1 MHLPAGEYRAALL
14 HQHQTRQIKWT
25 IISASDAPAVEAGGI
40 FKFDIARKKTVMP
53 AQDKSDLFEFML
65 ERVKQ
70 TEMLHL
76 DSEPQA
82 FGRWFAEL
90 FYMNPRGIFV
100 SDGSKDGKIDL
111 FFATDNGKTVLH
123 HVLNTK
129 FTKEFNKIAPPS
141 FYQEIKYFWQA
152 FENRAARSAY
162 LEKAVK
168 QELRPKYR
176 QLFERYDNG
185 AAELMFVTNHRCN
198 DAHFEQVR
206 NIPVKVFHLDDL
218 IQCLVDDIDGAMPRT
233 PSISLHGIHSLLPA
247 NQDDTEVATS
257 IVFARLLDFIR
268 YMENDPFDLLFN
280 RNVRVAIS
288 VSRSQVNRAI
298 RDTFKEHPKEFAFS
312 NNGITMLCEK
322 QNYDPG
328 QKVLTL
334 ENPRVVNGSQTLH
347 SIRDVP
353 KPSQNARVMV
363 RVIEIEPPR
372 GDRLQE
378 KIQRRKEVIGK
389 IAVRSNQQNPIK
401 SWDLASN
408 DDFQLE
414 LFRFFRNKGYF
425 YERRDREWR
434 QRSRELRSV
443 GIKYGASIKW
453 LVQLISSFYWAKPRL
468 GPAVAKNVAD
478 LFEGEI
484 YDKIRET
491 PTELA
496 FQLFLIDLVLRECRN
511 ELSKHKVYI
520 QNLRFYEYFVL
531 FSLAVRAL
539 TEAGAKWATPE
550 LSAQLSE
557 QWKEYYPTHFNRWRK
572 LTKACIDQIVA
583 AFKKEARQYS
593 RREGRD
599 LTHANYFKSQSS
611 VGRILKMRMPREIKS
626 YARAA
631 LKS

>member
-1 MHLPAGEYRAALL
+1 MAA
-14 HQHQTRQIKWT
+14 Q
-25 IISASDAPAVEAGGI
+25 E
-40 FKFDIARKKTVMP
+40 
-53 AQDKSDLFEFML
+53 KSDLFEFML
-65 ERVKQ
+65 ERVKATQ
-70 TEMLHL
+70 KQHL
-76 DSEPQA
+76 EAEPMA

-90 FYMNPRGIFV
+90 FFMSPRDIFV

-111 FFATDNGKTVLH
+111 FFATDNGKTVMH

-152 FENRAARSAY
+152 FENREARAAY

-168 QELRPKYR
+168 LELRPKYR
-176 QLFERYDNG
+176 QLFERYDSG

-198 DAHFEQVR
+198 EAHYEQVR
-206 NIPVKVFHLDDL
+206 NIPVKVFHMDDL

-233 PSISLHGIHSLLPA
+233 PPISLNGIHALLPA
-247 NQDDTEVATS
+247 NQEDTEVATS

-288 VSRSQVNRAI
+288 ISRSKVNRAI
-298 RDTFKEHPKEFAFS
+298 RDTFSVNPKEFAFS

-322 QNYDPG
+322 QHYDPG

-353 KPSQNARVMV
+353 NPSPNARVMV

-372 GDRLQE
+372 GDALDQ

-414 LFRFFRNKGYF
+414 LFRFFRNKGFF
-425 YERRDREWR
+425 YERRDKEWR

-443 GIKYGASIKW
+443 GIQYGTSIKW
-453 LVQLISSFYWAKPRL
+453 HTQIISSYYWNTPRL
-468 GPAVAKNVAD
+468 GPAVAKNVAE
-478 LFEGEI
+478 LFEGTVYEG
-484 YDKIRET
+484 IRET
-491 PTELA
+491 SPELA
-496 FQLFLIDLVLRECRN
+496 FQLFLLDTAMWESRSDLAKV
-511 ELSKHKVYI
+511 KVYI
-520 QNLRFYEYFVL
+520 GNLRSYEYFAL

-539 TEAGAKWATPE
+539 TEVGVKWGDPDLT
-550 LSAQLSE
+550 AQLHG
-557 QWKEYYPTHFNRWRK
+557 QWDGYYPKRFKLWRK
-572 LTKACIDQIVA
+572 LSKECIDHILA
-583 AFKKEARQYS
+583 AFNKESRSYS
-593 RREGRD
+593 RREGQE
-599 LTHANYFKSQSS
+599 LTYANYFKNQTS
-611 VGRILKMRMPREIKS
+611 VARMLKAGLPGEIKRC
-626 YARAA
+626 ARAA
-631 LKS
+631 LKG

>member
-1 MHLPAGEYRAALL
+1 M
-14 HQHQTRQIKWT
+14 
-25 IISASDAPAVEAGGI
+25 SA
-40 FKFDIARKKTVMP
+40 
-53 AQDKSDLFEFML
+53 QNKSDLFEFML
-65 ERVKQ
+65 ERVKE
-70 TEMLHL
+70 TEKEHL

-90 FYMNPRGIFV
+90 FFMNPRDIFI

-129 FTKEFNKIAPPS
+129 FTREFNKIAPPS

-152 FENRAARSAY
+152 FENRPARAAY

-168 QELRPKYR
+168 IELRPRYK
-176 QLFERYDNG
+176 QLFERYDAG

-198 DAHFEQVR
+198 DAHFEQVK
-206 NIPVKVFHLDDL
+206 NISALKVFHMDDL

-233 PSISLHGIHSLLPA
+233 PPISLNGIHALLPA
-247 NQDDTEVATS
+247 DKADTEVATS

-268 YMENDPFDLLFN
+268 YMESDPFDLLFN

-288 VSRSQVNRAI
+288 ISRSQVNRGI
-298 RDTFKEHPKEFAFS
+298 RDTFKSSPKEFAFS

-322 QNYDPG
+322 QHYDPG

-353 KPSQNARVMV
+353 NPSANARVMV
-363 RVIEIEPPR
+363 RVIEIEPPL
-372 GDRLQE
+372 GDELDR
-378 KIQRRKEVIGK
+378 KIQRRKEIVGK

-414 LFRFFRNKGYF
+414 LFRFFRNKGFF

-443 GIKYGASIKW
+443 GIQYGTSIKR
-453 LVQLISSFYWAKPRL
+453 LTQLIACFYWAKPRL

-478 LFEGEI
+478 LFEGEL
-484 YDKIRET
+484 YESIRET
-491 PTELA
+491 LPELI
-496 FQLFLIDLVLRECRN
+496 FQLYLLDEVLWESRTALVAE
-511 ELSKHKVYI
+511 KVYI
-520 QNLRFYEYFVL
+520 RNLKSYEYFAL
-531 FSLAVRAL
+531 FSLMSHAL
-539 TEAGAKWATPE
+539 AMVGAKWGDPNLT
-550 LSAQLSE
+550 AQLHG
-557 QWKEYYPTHFNRWRK
+557 QWAKYYHAHHSHWRK
-572 LTKACIDQIVA
+572 ATKAGIDHILTV
-583 AFKKEARQYS
+583 FKKESRGYA
-593 RREGRD
+593 RREGED
-599 LTHANYFKSQSS
+599 LTYANYFKNQGYMS
-611 VGRILKMRMPREIKS
+611 RMLKTKMPGDIKRYS
-626 YARAA
+626 RVA
-631 LKS
+631 LNS

>member
-1 MHLPAGEYRAALL
+1 
-14 HQHQTRQIKWT
+14 
-25 IISASDAPAVEAGGI
+25 
-40 FKFDIARKKTVMP
+40 
-53 AQDKSDLFEFML
+53 ML
-65 ERVKQ
+65 ERVKETQ
-70 TEMLHL
+70 KQHL

-90 FYMNPRGIFV
+90 FYMSPRDIFV
-100 SDGSKDGKIDL
+100 SDGSRDGKIDL
-111 FFATDNGKTVLH
+111 FFSTHNGKSVLH

-129 FTKEFNKIAPPS
+129 FTKEFNKVAPPS
-141 FYQEIKYFWQA
+141 FYQEIKYFWHA
-152 FENRAARSAY
+152 FENRSARAAY

-168 QELRPKYR
+168 PELRPKYR

-198 DAHFEQVR
+198 DGHFEQVR
-206 NIPVKVFHLDDL
+206 TIPVKVFHMDDL

-233 PSISLHGIHSLLPA
+233 PSISLNAIHALLPA
-247 NQDDTEVATS
+247 DREDTAVATS

-288 VSRSQVNRAI
+288 VSRSKVNRAI
-298 RDTFKEHPKEFAFS
+298 RDTFNDHPKEFAFS

-322 QNYDPG
+322 QHYDPG
-328 QKVLTL
+328 QNVLTL

-347 SIRDVP
+347 SIRDVGN
-353 KPSQNARVMV
+353 PSPNARIMV

-372 GDRLQE
+372 GDRLEE
-378 KIQRRKEVIGK
+378 KIRQRKEIIGK

-408 DDFQLE
+408 DEFQLE
-414 LFRFFRNKGYF
+414 LFRFFRNKGFF

-443 GIKYGASIKW
+443 GIKFGTTIRW
-453 LVQLISSFYWAKPRL
+453 LTQLISSFYWSKPRL

-478 LFEGEI
+478 LFEGEL
-484 YDKIRET
+484 YDQIRAT
-491 PTELA
+491 PAESA
-496 FQLFLIDLVLRECRN
+496 FQLYLLDVALWESRS
-511 ELSKHKVYI
+511 ELSKDKMYI
-520 QNLRFYEYFVL
+520 RNLRSYEYFAL

-539 TEAGAKWATPE
+539 TEVGTKWASPE
-550 LSAQLSE
+550 LTAQLHG
-557 QWKEYYPTHFNRWRK
+557 QWSEYYPTKFNLWRK
-572 LTKACIDQIVA
+572 LTKACIDHIVA
-583 AFKKEARQYS
+583 AFKKEAKQYS
-593 RREGRD
+593 RHQGQE
-599 LTHANYFKSQSS
+599 LTYANYFKSQSS
-611 VGRILKMRMPREIKS
+611 IARIMKAGLPGEIRR

-631 LKS
+631 LNA